1 MRRDEKKTNVT
12 SLYIMEKQKIQ
23 TLEDLELTIL
33 PFSGIH

>member
-23 TLEDLELTIL
+23 TLKDLELIIL
-33 PFSGIH
+33 PFSRTH